1 MLKPNSRW
9 YHGSISAATEIEC
22 LWVRDMRESERAKVK
37 RKAGERDSESQT
49 KYFNTFPST
58 FQSTQLNT
66 SRAIIDR
73 LMRTVYTAYMHI
85 YIYIYISYISNTFM
99 HSYG

>member
-1 MLKPNSRW
+1 MFMGER
-9 YHGSISAATEIEC
+9 E
-22 LWVRDMRESERAKVK
+22 RDMRESERAKVK

-49 KYFNTFPST
+49 KYFNTFAST

-99 HSYG
+99 HHTDDCICV